1 MNIYRK
7 KTVWKLSLL
16 IFAILIGL
24 ASLLYTKYL
33 VEDLKIE
40 EKKKAELLAG
50 ATRELISKSSDNED
64 LEFLFSIIDNNNTV
78 PVIWA
83 DDKDN
88 ILSSHNFDSVK
99 ILDETYLQSQLSK
112 MKEKTDPIIIDYEDG
127 VRQYIYYKDSIILS
141 RLIYYPYV
149 QLAVIVIFLIMAYF
163 AFSMSQQAE
172 QNQVWVGMSK
182 ETAHQLG
189 TPTSSL
195 SGWVEL
201 LKIKYPE
208 NNISDELSR
217 DVARLEKI
225 TDRFSKIG
233 SVPEL
238 KKENILDIVK
248 NSLDYLIQRSSSKVE
263 FSVKSSIPEDLLIPL
278 NMSLFEWVIENLCK
292 NSIDAMGGKGK
303 IDIQLSGGHDT
314 VLIDIKDNGKGIPKS
329 VQKDIFKPGY
339 TTKQRGWGLG
349 LSLSQRIIETYHSG
363 RIYVKHSDPGKGS
376 TIRIILKTK

>member
-238 KKENILDIVK
+238 KNENILNIVK

-292 NSIDAMGGKGK
+292 NSIDAMGGKGR